1 MNIMVHGI
9 ILHEQVRQGNF
20 FQFGKHQFVQLVSS
34 DQKPRIAFR
43 QAHQIFIMKTPLACE
58 NVKNVS
64 VPAQR
69 FVNSADQSAC
79 DGMRHI
85 CRIVNHQCDFAGI
98 DRGCIPD
105 ESPFAVN
112 AVDISLVFQFL
123 NRLAYCIAREAEPF
137 AELRLRVQT
146 PAAGK
151 TARPDFSDQVIFQIL
166 ILVLWSCSFIHKVV
180 STSYF
185 FYYKSE
191 SAFCQGG
198 KKKKSAI

>member
-1 MNIMVHGI
+1 
-9 ILHEQVRQGNF
+9 
-20 FQFGKHQFVQLVSS
+20 
-34 DQKPRIAFR
+34 
-43 QAHQIFIMKTPLACE
+43 
-58 NVKNVS
+58 
-64 VPAQR
+64 
-69 FVNSADQSAC
+69 
-79 DGMRHI
+79 MRHI

-98 DRGCIPD
+98 DRGCISD

-137 AELRLRVQT
+137 AKLRLRVQT

-166 ILVLWSCSFIHKVV
+166 ILVLWSCSFIHEVV

-185 FYYKSE
+185 FSIISQNLPFVKGVKRKNLRFRSKKHH
-191 SAFCQGG
+191 AIQGMEFG
-198 KKKKSAI
+198 EPQTHCFPPQAA